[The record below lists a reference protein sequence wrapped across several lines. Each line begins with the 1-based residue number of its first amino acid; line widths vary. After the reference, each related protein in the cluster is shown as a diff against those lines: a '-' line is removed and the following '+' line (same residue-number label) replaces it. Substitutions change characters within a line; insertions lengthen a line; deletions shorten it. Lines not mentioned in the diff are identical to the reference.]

1 MFPQK
6 FSNWHRRTT
15 VLGAVF
21 FVLLCVYLAPLA
33 TNAQSFVTGISGGET
48 MLTLSPQSP
57 RAGQEFTARV
67 EAYSYDIT
75 RSRVSWSV
83 DGAAQ
88 TQYDDARSI
97 TLRAPALGVSLAVT
111 ATVTEQ
117 SGAMHAVS
125 TVVTPGAL
133 DLIIESATR
142 VPRFYHGRALPSA
155 GSAVRLIA
163 LPSLYTAQGALASPD
178 SILYTWN
185 VGGRMVNAGP
195 GQNTVETVM
204 PLGGPLTVEVTAEA
218 QDGSARHTILQ
229 EIAPVEPLALF
240 YEDNPLHGLAQNAL
254 PAQFTLLEDEISIR
268 AEPYFVSR
276 TIFNNARYEWSIN
289 NAPVQ
294 NPNADPQTLTL
305 RKTGGSGSAR
315 VGFSIRNLSSLLQAA
330 TGAFT
335 VYFEN

>member
-1 MFPQK
+1 M
-6 FSNWHRRTT
+6 
-15 VLGAVF
+15 F

-67 EAYSYDIT
+67 EAYSYDIA
-75 RSRVSWSV
+75 RARIAWSV
-83 DGAAQ
+83 DGIVQ
-88 TQYDDARSI
+88 EQYDGKQAI
-97 TLRAPALGVSLAVT
+97 TLRAPALGVSLTISAKV
-111 ATVTEQ
+111 AEQ
-117 SGAMHAVS
+117 SGAVHTVS
-125 TVVTPGAL
+125 TVVTPSAL
-133 DLIIESATR
+133 DLIVESDTR
-142 VPRFYHGRALPSA
+142 VPHFYRGRALPSA

-163 LPSLYTAQGALASPD
+163 LPSLYTAQGVLASPD

-185 VGGRMVNAGP
+185 VSGRVANAGP

-204 PLGGPLTVEVTAEA
+204 PLGGPLTVEVTAESA
-218 QDGSARHTILQ
+218 DGSARASVLQ
-229 EIAPVEPLALF
+229 EITPAEPRNLF

-276 TIFNNARYEWSIN
+276 GIFNNATYEWTI
-289 NAPVQ
+289 AGAKVQ

-315 VGFSIRNLSSLLQAA
+315 VAFSIRNLSSLLQAA
-330 TGAFT
+330 ESAFT
-335 VYFEN
+335 VYFE